1 MAYNAVYDAELVIA
15 DEILPENI
23 KWFENFIFKI
33 IKVIGFRNL
42 KGVCQIQHILP
53 KTFKNSSSY

>member
-23 KWFENFIFKI
+23 KWYENFI
-33 IKVIGFRNL
+33 L
-42 KGVCQIQHILP
+42 
-53 KTFKNSSSY
+53 